1 MARYVDIECDAV
13 TEVLPRRA
21 FKTRQDI
28 QDFLDNIPTADV
40 VSVVRKQVVGYEG
53 LYEVDQFGRVY
64 SIDRIKTVV
73 DNGRIYEKHIA
84 GKQMKQSIHTKG
96 YKTVSLTKNGSTKT
110 MFVHRI
116 VAEAFLPN
124 PSNLPMVNHKDED
137 KTNNCIDNLEWCTAS
152 YNRTYGKAIERQAK
166 KIRGRESDKKIAII
180 QKDTNGEFLNWFDSL
195 TKAAEKVN
203 GSTSSI
209 SAVCKGK
216 RKTAYGYLWEYDF
229 CNYGKKND
237 GGVDIEID

>member
-1 MARYVDIECDAV
+1 MAEYITKNAAINAVENAPIELFQSEWEEIEEAINAA
-13 TEVLPRRA
+13 PA
-21 FKTRQDI
+21 
-28 QDFLDNIPTADV
+28 ADV
-40 VSVVRKQVVGYEG
+40 VPVVRKQVVGYEG

-124 PSNLPMVNHKDED
+124 PSNLPLVNHKDED
-137 KTNNCIDNLEWCTAS
+137 KTNNFIDNLEWCTAS

-166 KIRGRESDKKIAII
+166 KIRGRESNKKIAII
-180 QKDTNGEFLNWFDSL
+180 QKDMSGEFLNWFDSL
-195 TKAAEKVN
+195 TKAAENVN

-229 CNYGKKND
+229 CSYGERKD
-237 GGVDIEID
+237 GECGS